1 MTVETRASG
10 PVATFDPGRS
20 LTEHLA
26 AFVART
32 GPRDVPPEV
41 RRQAAWWILDWLGCA
56 VAGLATRP
64 GGMLVRHTADQPVG
78 IASCVGLVHGR
89 GTQVAALH
97 NGGVSHI
104 VEMDDVDRA
113 SVIHPGA
120 VVIPAALA
128 AAERVDATG
137 RDLLTAVVLGYE
149 VAIRIGES
157 VGPTHYFHWHN
168 TATCG
173 VFGAAAAAGWLLRLE
188 AQQLTWAL
196 GNAGTQAG
204 GLWEFIAEGAMSK
217 HLHAG
222 RAAANGV
229 LAAELAALGFTG
241 ATRILDGRQGFF
253 AATAPDGDPSAVT
266 RDLGSGWKLPG
277 VSIKPYP
284 SCRHTHS
291 AVDAALRLRAEHRL
305 AAADVDRVEI
315 GGYHSV
321 LDLTDNPTPGHL
333 YAAKFSVQYCVAR
346 ALTDGALLL
355 GDFTDERIAEP
366 SVRDLM
372 GRTSVRL
379 DPALDARYPRE
390 FPAEVRLILRDG
402 RTVRALVANPKGD
415 PEAPLTTDELSA
427 KFRGLLAGTVYEGST
442 QALLDAIVRL
452 DDRPAVR
459 GLVGSVG
466 AGDLAPRPE
475 EDR

>member
-10 PVATFDPGRS
+10 PAATSDPEGS
-20 LTEHLA
+20 LTERLA
-26 AFVART
+26 AFVARI
-32 GPRDVPPEV
+32 GPDSVPGDV
-41 RRQAAWWILDWLGCA
+41 RRQAAWWVLDWLGCA

-64 GGMLVRHTADQPVG
+64 GRILLQHTADQPVG
-78 IASCVGLVHGR
+78 ISSCVGLVDGR
-89 GTQVAALH
+89 STQVAALH
-97 NGGVSHI
+97 NGAVSHI

-128 AAERVDATG
+128 TAERVDAGG
-137 RDLLTAVVLGYE
+137 RDLLTAIVLGYE
-149 VAIRIGES
+149 VAIRVGES
-157 VGPTHYFHWHN
+157 VGKTHYFHWHN
-168 TATCG
+168 TSTCG
-173 VFGAAAAAGWLLRLE
+173 VFGAAAAAGWLLRLG
-188 AQQLTWAL
+188 ARQLTWAL

-241 ATRILDGRQGFF
+241 ASRILDGRQGFF

-305 AAADVDRVEI
+305 TAADVERVEI
-315 GGYHSV
+315 GGYRSV
-321 LDLTDNPTPGHL
+321 LDLTDNPTPDHL

-346 ALTDGALLL
+346 ALNDGALLL

-372 GRTSVRL
+372 ARTSVRL

-390 FPAEVRLILRDG
+390 FPAEVRLSLRDG
-402 RTVRALVANPKGD
+402 RTVSALVANPKGD
-415 PEAPLTTDELSA
+415 PEAPLTPDELAA
-427 KFRGLLAGTVYEGST
+427 KFRGMLAGSAYDGAT
-442 QALLDAIVRL
+442 QALLDAIVGL
-452 DDRPAVR
+452 DDRPVVR
-459 GLVGSVG
+459 GLMGNVG
-466 AGDLAPRPE
+466 A
-475 EDR
+475 